1 VGIFILANIYNKR
14 IMKLIINERQ
24 LKLIEDHINEAKY
37 DKTTMVK
44 LGKVLLKLTKMA
56 DHYDDISLTTK
67 NGNDLVLNYISN
79 DNSTYVF
86 SVKKD
91 NAKLVKK
98 FTNLAININ
107 LGNGE
112 FDGDEEAIDVYLK
125 NKNIITTDGSSF
137 TLQFIGS
144 NETLKNK
151 YIKVNNIINFQP
163 YVGGDDDSEDLV
175 KPYDLDSGDTS
186 TTGTTATTTGTTAT
200 TTGTTENVL
209 DDAKIAYDM
218 ISKDPLLKKAFYSQP
233 SFLNLFVAELTGKKA
248 VGKGIYSVLNLVRRY
263 NNKKYTDYLKA
274 EFIDGKKISFIF
286 LESRKIPSDNK
297 TIFNVVKENNKIY
310 KSEVKIELNSYP
322 ILISKNSGLTFE
334 LEIKDPIK
342 GKKDSFSCILV
353 INNSGKTYTED
364 NRIEIEIIRGVASP
378 GYKPIAITTSGTTSG
393 TTTTNTPTTTI

>member
-1 VGIFILANIYNKR
+1 
-14 IMKLIINERQ
+14 MKLIINERQ

>member
-1 VGIFILANIYNKR
+1 MGIFILTNIYNKR

-24 LKLIEDHINEAKY
+24 LKLIEDHINESKY

-44 LGKVLLKLTKMA
+44 LGKVLLDLTKMV
-56 DHYDDISLTTK
+56 DHYDDIVLTTK
-67 NGNDLVLNYISN
+67 SNNELVLSYVSN
-79 DNSTYVF
+79 DDSTYVF

-112 FDGDEEAIDVYLK
+112 FDGDEEAIDIYLK

-144 NETLKNK
+144 NKTLKNK
-151 YIKVNNIINFQP
+151 YIKLNNIINFHP
-163 YVGGDDDSEDLV
+163 YVGGGDDSEDLV
-175 KPYDLDSGDTS
+175 TPPD
-186 TTGTTATTTGTTAT
+186 TTTGTT
-200 TTGTTENVL
+200 TTGSTEGIL

-233 SFLNLFVAELTGKKA
+233 SFLNLFVAELTGKRA
-248 VGKGIYSVLNLVRRY
+248 VGKGIYSVLNLLRTY

-274 EFIDGKKISFIF
+274 EFIEGKEITFMF
-286 LESRKIPSDNK
+286 LDSKNIVSDNK
-297 TIFNVVKENNKIY
+297 TIFNVDEQQKTEY
-310 KSEVKIELNSYP
+310 KSTVDNRLGYYP
-322 ILISKNSGLTFE
+322 ILVSKNSGLTFE

-342 GKKDSFSCILV
+342 GKKDGFSCILV
-353 INNSGKTYTED
+353 IKNNDKPYREK
-364 NRIEIEIIRGVASP
+364 NRIRIEIIRGVASP
-378 GYKPIAITTSGTTSG
+378 GYKPIAITKSDTTSG
-393 TTTTNTPTTTI
+393 TTTTNTTTSTN

>member
-44 LGKVLLKLTKMA
+44 LGKVLLDLTKMV
-56 DHYDDISLTTK
+56 DHYDDIVLTTK
-67 NGNDLVLNYISN
+67 SNNELVLSYVSN
-79 DNSTYVF
+79 DDSTYVF

-112 FDGDEEAIDVYLK
+112 FDGDAEAIDVYLK

-144 NETLKNK
+144 NNTLKNK

-186 TTGTTATTTGTTAT
+186 TTTGTTAT

-248 VGKGIYSVLNLVRRY
+248 VGKGIYSVLNLVRKY
-263 NNKKYTDYLKA
+263 NRKKNSKYLKA
-274 EFIDGKKISFIF
+274 EFIDGKKVEFIF
-286 LESRKIPSDNK
+286 LESKNIVSNKK
-297 TIFNVVKENNKIY
+297 TIFNVDERLNEVY
-310 KSEVKIELNSYP
+310 KSKVNDRLGSNP
-322 ILISKNSGLTFE
+322 ILISKNNGIDFE
-334 LEIKDPIK
+334 LEIKDPIDK
-342 GKKDSFSCILV
+342 AEDSFSCKLV
-353 INNSGKTYTED
+353 ILNGNRPYIET
-364 NRIEIEIIRGVASP
+364 NRIRIKIIGGERSP
-378 GYKPIAITTSGTTSG
+378 GYVPITNTTSG
-393 TTTTNTPTTTI
+393 TTTTNTTSTN